1 MTKTMVLTA
10 ALLLGACAD
19 KDDIRSRLEIDASA
33 EVANEVTSEVETT
46 PTDGSA
52 EATLETTS
60 ETTSDTPQAEAE
72 VQIETV
78 DDTSVPQDVAD
89 ADVFVPPWE
98 VDPDAPWALGRPI
111 AIAGSEGPADV
122 AAPVTPGGLMDAL
135 VPVRIGGGSV
145 VVDGRTFAAPDT
157 GGHAALVALSGDLE
171 TPVASSVVYLDGP
184 LSAPERPQIAVC
196 GGHIY
201 ASINEQNGSAA
212 RLVRLSLDLES
223 IDVAAFAALPGLGH
237 SVKLGAPVCGGPGF
251 VVTLDAVGGAAFTA
265 PDGDKA
271 EFSAAQTENKS
282 LILNGTRVFVENAAQ
297 VVSANSMRILHI
309 LAGPAQVIFYV
320 GEATVQRQIGDTTL
334 MPGDQL
340 VYNHDYAVG
349 SGGSIASQ
357 GWFGRED
364 ISFMTTSSEGR
375 FAVAWVDVTPGATG
389 NDPELVEV
397 VVSVFEADGARAWNK
412 RSASWAIDRMS
423 FDDGGDLR
431 IAGRFRS
438 LEVIGV
444 ATAPVGPEDAFLAVL
459 GGADGARKRHVVLGV
474 PGVASAISGPIFDAL
489 GTGEC
494 TATSL
499 DAVFVASG
507 PTRVAVGVGDQRCAT
522 QALTAN
528 DGALLIG
535 TPVNTLDSGDA
546 SDAWLVFGG
555 ALGASHG
562 SPWPAGT
569 HVGPVRM
576 RFVSPL

>member
-1 MTKTMVLTA
+1 MMKMMMQVA
-10 ALLLGACAD
+10 ASAAVLLGACAD
-19 KDDIRSRLEIDASA
+19 KDDIRSRLEVEVNA
-33 EVANEVTSEVETT
+33 EVTLEVSSEVEAT
-46 PTDGSA
+46 PTDTTA
-52 EATLETTS
+52 EATPETTA
-60 ETTSDTPQAEAE
+60 ETTGDAPQPEVEVQAETTQDA
-72 VQIETV
+72 T
-78 DDTSVPQDVAD
+78 PQDVAD
-89 ADVFVPPWE
+89 VVVPPWE

-111 AIAGSEGPADV
+111 PIAGSEGPAEV
-122 AAPVTPGGLMDAL
+122 AAPITPAGQFAAL
-135 VPVRIGGGSV
+135 VAVRIGGGSV
-145 VVDGRTFAAPDT
+145 MVDGRTFAAPDT
-157 GGHAALVALSGDLE
+157 GGHAALVALSGELE
-171 TPVASSVVYLDGP
+171 APALSSVVYLDGP
-184 LSAPERPQIAVC
+184 LSAPERPSIAVC
-196 GGHIY
+196 GDHIY
-201 ASINEQNGSAA
+201 ASINEQNGSGA

-309 LAGPAQVIFYV
+309 LSGPAQVIFYV

-334 MPGDQL
+334 LPGDQL

-364 ISFMTTSSEGR
+364 ISFMTTAPDGR
-375 FAVAWVDVTPGATG
+375 FAVAWVDVTPGATA

-397 VVSVFEADGARAWNK
+397 VVSVFEADGARTWNK

-459 GGADGARKRHVVLGV
+459 GGADGARKRHVVSGV
-474 PGVASAISGPIFDAL
+474 PGVASTVTGPIFDAA
-489 GTGEC
+489 GSGAC

-507 PTRVAVGVGDQRCAT
+507 TSRVAVGVGDQRCAT

-528 DGALLIG
+528 DSALLIG
-535 TPVNTLDSGDA
+535 MPITAGDA
-546 SDAWLVFGG
+546 SDAWLAFGG
-555 ALGASHG
+555 ALNAGQG

-569 HVGPVRM
+569 NVGPIRM